1 MHIERFDAG
10 TDREA
15 VRACHEIY
23 VAAAPV
29 DVPGEPLMSDRAFAG
44 WLMMHWTGDRPET
57 WLARDATG
65 APCGWYALILPERE
79 NTHLAYLDPL
89 VGLPHRRQGI
99 GTALVRHAAG
109 RAHEEGRVILAADAT
124 LGSAGEGFSRALGAQ
139 AGMPEANR
147 VLHVRA
153 IADRHLARL
162 RTRAQA
168 AAAGYSL
175 LSWEGPAPERYTGQ
189 VAALNQDGE
198 DAPLEDGHEVKL
210 WDVARVHEA
219 EQRIA
224 GQGLRHYAVAA
235 RNDRAGELV
244 ALTELEV
251 DPQAPDWGY
260 QCLTV
265 VARAHRG
272 HRLGL
277 LVKVAMLELLAS
289 REPRL
294 ERIITGNADV
304 NEHMIAINHEL
315 GYQVLDHWLSWELA
329 VADVLAWPAPA
340 PVTAARLGPA
350 QS

>member
-1 MHIERFDAG
+1 MHIERFDAE
-10 TDREA
+10 TDRDL
-15 VRACHEIY
+15 VRACHEMY

-29 DVPGEPLMSDRAFAG
+29 DAPGEPVMSDRVFAG
-44 WLMMHWTGDRPET
+44 WLRMHWTGDRPEIC
-57 WLARDATG
+57 LARNAAG
-65 APCGWYALILPERE
+65 APCGWYSLILPARE
-79 NTHLAYLDPL
+79 NTHLAYLDPV
-89 VGLPHRRQGI
+89 VGLPYRRQGI
-99 GTALVRHAAG
+99 GTALVRHAAE
-109 RAHEEGRVILAADAT
+109 RAHEEGQAVLVAEAP

-153 IADRHLARL
+153 IAGGHLARL
-162 RTRAQA
+162 RVRAQA
-168 AAAGYSL
+168 AAHGYSL

-210 WDVARVHEA
+210 WDAARVREA
-219 EQRIA
+219 EQGIA
-224 GQGLRHYAVAA
+224 DQGLHHYAVAA
-235 RNDRAGELV
+235 RHDATGELV

-277 LVKVAMLELLAS
+277 LVKVAMLELLAG

-294 ERIITGNADV
+294 ERVITGNADV
-304 NEHMIAINHEL
+304 NEHMIAINDEL

-329 VADVLAWPAPA
+329 VADVLARPA
-340 PVTAARLGPA
+340 AAR
-350 QS
+350 